1 MYIYFDVFPTL
12 LKYFE
17 HGRTT
22 WRNKRNLK
30 KCSVHHLF
38 VFLAK
43 TFLRLLMS
51 ASIGFFFFF
60 SASSLLKDLT
70 MAIREKLNWVCNS
83 SPARCTIFFFE
94 KGKIVTGLAY
104 TWVFRSHNFFVW
116 KRKKFLLLFF
126 VGCQMLNV
134 KRVI

>member
-1 MYIYFDVFPTL
+1 MKNQL
-12 LKYFE
+12 
-17 HGRTT
+17 
-22 WRNKRNLK
+22 NLK

-70 MAIREKLNWVCNS
+70 MAIREKLN
-83 SPARCTIFFFE
+83 
-94 KGKIVTGLAY
+94 
-104 TWVFRSHNFFVW
+104 
-116 KRKKFLLLFF
+116 
-126 VGCQMLNV
+126 
-134 KRVI
+134 